1 MEAEMATSSTR
12 RNVNISIAND
22 NADFIKSHGVNLSKA
37 VDTLIEEMRRRKMRE
52 EWSSENRVALDQR
65 CRVLESEGGTA
76 AERLYGVTPPE
87 VI

>member
-1 MEAEMATSSTR
+1 MATSSVR

-52 EWSSENRVALDQR
+52 EWSIENREALDQR

-76 AERLYGVTPPE
+76 AERLYGVTTPE

>member
-1 MEAEMATSSTR
+1 MATSSTR

-52 EWSSENRVALDQR
+52 EWSVENRVALDQR